1 MNKIAL
7 SAVAAAGLALGVTSM
22 SYGAI
27 TLANQLKPRSYEG
40 IPYISGGVGSDERS
54 MLASMSKN
62 DNLELSFALQDKE
75 YLGGAKV
82 TVRDHEGKNVIE
94 ATSDGPLFYAKLPEG
109 TYTIEATAN
118 GTTLM
123 RKVKIPEKGRASVY
137 FAWKEPVHQVAARAS
152 TRHDVGA
159 VAYHK

>member
-1 MNKIAL
+1 MNRIAI
-7 SAVAAAGLALGVTSM
+7 SAVAAVGLALGVTSM

-27 TLANQLKPRSYEG
+27 TLPNQLKPRSYEG
-40 IPYISGGVGSDERS
+40 IPYISGGIGSDERS
-54 MLASMSKN
+54 ALASMSKN

-82 TVRDHEGKNVIE
+82 TVRDHKGNNVLE
-94 ATSDGPLFYAKLPEG
+94 ATSDGPLLYAKLPEG
-109 TYTIEATAN
+109 TYTIVATAN

-123 RKVKIPEKGRASVY
+123 RQVQIPEKGRASVY
-137 FAWKEPVHQVAARAS
+137 FAWKKPVHQVVARAS
-152 TRHDVGA
+152 THHEIGA

>member
-1 MNKIAL
+1 MKRIAI
-7 SAVAAAGLALGVTSM
+7 SAVAAVGLALGVTSV

-27 TLANQLKPRSYEG
+27 TLPNQLKPRSYEG

-82 TVRDHEGKNVIE
+82 TVKDHEGKNVLE

-109 TYTIEATAN
+109 TYTVIAVAN

-123 RKVKIPEKGRASVY
+123 RNVQIPEKGRTSVY
-137 FAWKEPVHQVAARAS
+137 FAWKEPVHMAARAS
-152 TRHDVGA
+152 TRHEVGA